1 MLDLPVTHAVIA
13 LLGEVSLLLWGV
25 RMVHSGVVRA
35 FGGTLR
41 HWLARAL
48 RRRATALLGGVA
60 VTLLLQSSTATA
72 LMASSFVADGVIGL
86 VPAMAVVLGANVGT
100 ALVTC
105 LLSFDITWL
114 FPLLLFAGL
123 VLFRRGARTRMRNLG
138 RALVG
143 LGLILLA
150 LHLLV
155 ETVTP
160 GVATPEARELLATVT
175 GEPLVA
181 LLLAAL
187 LTWAM
192 HSSVAA
198 VLVIASLAQAGLL
211 ETIPALAM
219 VLGAN
224 LGSALNPLLDG
235 IGRAASAL
243 RIPTGNLANRL
254 LGCVLAVPL
263 LPMLDSELAAA
274 QVAPGTAVVAFHLAF
289 NLVLAAVFILPLPWL
304 GRLLERAL
312 PDQPDPGDPTSP
324 RYLDPASVDQP
335 AVALANAAR
344 ETLRMADIVEDMLEG
359 ARELLRHDDRK
370 LVGRLRRLDDGLDR
384 LHRELQRYLGAF
396 AGTPMQEAELARLR
410 WILASALNLE
420 HAGDIIDKG
429 LLGLA
434 GKRIRRRLRFTPREL
449 ADADRMHEHLLAQLR
464 LAVAVFMAQD
474 LDAARRLV
482 EEKERFREL
491 ERAAADAQFV
501 RLVEGRRSS
510 ATGGLLL
517 DVVRELKRV
526 EAHLAAIAHPLLE
539 QSNLLRSSRLKSSE
553 FALEPASPGT

>member
-13 LLGEVSLLLWGV
+13 LVGEVSLLLWGV
-25 RMVHSGVVRA
+25 RMVHSGLVRA

-198 VLVIASLAQAGLL
+198 VLVIASLAQAGPS
-211 ETIPALAM
+211 ER
-219 VLGAN
+219 
-224 LGSALNPLLDG
+224 S
-235 IGRAASAL
+235 RAAS
-243 RIPTGNLANRL
+243 
-254 LGCVLAVPL
+254 
-263 LPMLDSELAAA
+263 
-274 QVAPGTAVVAFHLAF
+274 
-289 NLVLAAVFILPLPWL
+289 
-304 GRLLERAL
+304 GR
-312 PDQPDPGDPTSP
+312 
-324 RYLDPASVDQP
+324 
-335 AVALANAAR
+335 
-344 ETLRMADIVEDMLEG
+344 
-359 ARELLRHDDRK
+359 
-370 LVGRLRRLDDGLDR
+370 
-384 LHRELQRYLGAF
+384 
-396 AGTPMQEAELARLR
+396 
-410 WILASALNLE
+410 ASA
-420 HAGDIIDKG
+420 
-429 LLGLA
+429 
-434 GKRIRRRLRFTPREL
+434 R
-449 ADADRMHEHLLAQLR
+449 
-464 LAVAVFMAQD
+464 
-474 LDAARRLV
+474 
-482 EEKERFREL
+482 
-491 ERAAADAQFV
+491 
-501 RLVEGRRSS
+501 
-510 ATGGLLL
+510 
-517 DVVRELKRV
+517 
-526 EAHLAAIAHPLLE
+526 
-539 QSNLLRSSRLKSSE
+539 
-553 FALEPASPGT
+553 ASP